1 MHSMHDPQALIPQ
14 PILCFMVNRSPIFLL
29 ITKQPLTVHC
39 SQSLFSQAFFCCYH
53 NIYNY
58 LPLHPAFRET
68 QVHALLFQK
77 EKGKPSLLTTS
88 SHACVE
94 NQMHLCSM
102 LTKIHSCSLGN
113 EERMM
118 IIFQIAFALAES
130 PEIAARTGCPLGDEC
145 SSALKLDYI
154 ERKCGL
160 FWCKVSHVHN
170 LFWGVGNLYIFG
182 QKNTSFIFP

>member
-39 SQSLFSQAFFCCYH
+39 SQSPFSQAFFCCYH

-102 LTKIHSCSLGN
+102 LTKIHSCSVGEWRKNDDNLSN
-113 EERMM
+113 S
-118 IIFQIAFALAES
+118 F
-130 PEIAARTGCPLGDEC
+130 CPGRKPRNSCKDRLSFGRWMLQC
-145 SSALKLDYI
+145 SQAGLH
-154 ERKCGL
+154 RKKMWL
-160 FWCKVSHVHN
+160 I
-170 LFWGVGNLYIFG
+170 LM
-182 QKNTSFIFP
+182 QSFTRS